1 MVFSLAVTNKTIF
14 SCSYF
19 YFLIIDLYFLMSAVI
34 TKNFI
39 VAAELLI
46 TTGIP
51 IKEAKTEIETNLVTV
66 EAKSMFSII

>member
-1 MVFSLAVTNKTIF
+1 
-14 SCSYF
+14 
-19 YFLIIDLYFLMSAVI
+19 MSAVI

-66 EAKSMFSII
+66 EAKSIFSII